1 VVDTGSEASATN
13 SRWQGKAIPAGSF
26 ISPLF
31 IIVMKYLRRDTYKE
45 KEAYLAYSLG
55 G

>member
-1 VVDTGSEASATN
+1 VPQTVD
-13 SRWQGKAIPAGSF
+13 GKEKPSLAGSF